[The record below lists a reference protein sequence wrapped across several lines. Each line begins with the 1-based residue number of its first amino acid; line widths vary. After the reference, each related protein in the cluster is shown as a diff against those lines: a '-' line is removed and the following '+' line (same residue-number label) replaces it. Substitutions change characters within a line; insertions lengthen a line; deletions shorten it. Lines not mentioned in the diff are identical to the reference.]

1 MTILSSREVNQ
12 DFGRAKRAASESPVI
27 ITDRG
32 RPSHVLLDIE
42 SYRKLTDPQ
51 ESVIEGLASDD
62 TVELDSYIPDRNFPT
77 RKVIF
82 D

>member
-12 DFGRAKRAASESPVI
+12 DFGRAKRASSEGPVM

-32 RPSHVLLDIE
+32 RPSHVLLDIA
-42 SYRKLTDPQ
+42 SYRKLTEPN

-62 TVELDSYIPDRNFPT
+62 TVELDDYIPNRSVPS